1 MKRILILLAAACCV
15 CVASAQKIKE
25 NKYDKFTKAHIINT
39 SYEKVVSDKSVLGS
53 AGGRLMKN
61 VWVAFKGIDGTP
73 FLCVKWC
80 ANEILSVAQGAELV
94 LIDGEGET
102 HTFKNIKTTVSGKG
116 EGTVGAYGSALYG
129 LNLFYTGDFSV
140 FEGGRVFTD
149 IRLYTSDGYID
160 FTISDKK
167 KDMFSKLYTLFDAE
181 MKK

>member
-1 MKRILILLAAACCV
+1 MKRILFLLAAV
-15 CVASAQKIKE
+15 CFVGVASAQKIKE
-25 NKYDKFTKAHIINT
+25 NKIDKFSKAHIINT

-80 ANEILSVAQGAELV
+80 ANEILSVQQGAELI

-102 HTFKNIKTTVSGKG
+102 HTFKNIKSTVSGKG

-129 LNLFYTGDFSV
+129 LSLFYTGDFSV
-140 FEGGRVFTD
+140 FADKKFTD
-149 IRLYTSDGYID
+149 MRLNTTEGYID

-167 KDMFSKLYTLFDAE
+167 QDMFSKLYVLFDAE